1 LKPPELHEEVWKGEL
16 GYWDI
21 KENQAL
27 ELTTETK
34 AGLPGEKKLKKFKA
48 VKRVKK
54 KKRASTKDKETI
66 KALAS
71 PPGGRSWEEADV
83 PQTKR
88 EKTRQPP
95 AHAAAHTRHNTPHK
109 THTNNLAKAKA
120 DVCYR
125 LLATEPDVLG
135 ALSRANRPASLKD
148 VSLKTKEKEAPG
160 RDDRAMSTIDL
171 PLPSSTKKKDKS
183 KYITTLASEVRVT
196 LASCPAGVCD
206 RACVVGCAVVRV
218 SSQKSGLNAGGIGS
232 G

>member
-1 LKPPELHEEVWKGEL
+1 MAGVLLKPPELHEEVWKGEL

-66 KALAS
+66 KALPS

-95 AHAAAHTRHNTPHK
+95 AHRRTRHNTPHK
-109 THTNNLAKAKA
+109 DTHQQ
-120 DVCYR
+120 
-125 LLATEPDVLG
+125 LG
-135 ALSRANRPASLKD
+135 Q
-148 VSLKTKEKEAPG
+148 G
-160 RDDRAMSTIDL
+160 
-171 PLPSSTKKKDKS
+171 
-183 KYITTLASEVRVT
+183 
-196 LASCPAGVCD
+196 
-206 RACVVGCAVVRV
+206 
-218 SSQKSGLNAGGIGS
+218 
-232 G
+232 